1 MGELVDGV
9 WRTGWLEPDPKG
21 AFQRAPTTLRDRIT
35 QAGELR
41 PEPGR
46 YHLYVSYACPWAH
59 RTLITRALRGL
70 EDAISLTV
78 VDPKM
83 DRDGWVFP
91 KDEPDPILGATKLR
105 DVYLRADKKFSGR
118 VTVPILWDKRT
129 SRIVNNE
136 SREIMRMLDTE
147 FDGCAQNHT
156 SLAPPELREQVD
168 QVLDA
173 LYMPVNNGVYRA
185 GFATTQEAHEEACR
199 EVFVALDHWDELL
212 GKQRYLCGAILT
224 EADIALFT
232 TLLRFDLVYY
242 GHFKCNLRRVQDYAN
257 LSGYLRE
264 IYQLP
269 DVKKTCRLD
278 QIKLHYYWS
287 HGTLNP
293 HRIVPLGPTIDL
305 EGKHDRARF
314 A

>member
-9 WRTGWLEPDPKG
+9 WRSGWLEPDPKG
-21 AFQRAPTTLRDRIT
+21 AFHRAQTTFRNRIT
-35 QAGELR
+35 RTGELR

-70 EDAISLTV
+70 EDAISVTV

-83 DRDGWVFP
+83 DKDGWVFP
-91 KDEPDPILGATKLR
+91 QDEPDPILGAIMLR
-105 DVYLRADKKFSGR
+105 EVYLRADKKFSGR

-129 SRIVNNE
+129 STIVNNE

-173 LYMPVNNGVYRA
+173 LYTPVNNGVYRA
-185 GFATTQEAHEEACR
+185 GFATTQAAHEEACR
-199 EVFVALDHWDELL
+199 EVFVALDHWDEVL
-212 GKQRYLCGAILT
+212 GKQRYLCGATLT

-278 QIKLHYYWS
+278 QIKVHYYWS
-287 HGTLNP
+287 HETLNP
-293 HRIVPLGPTIDL
+293 HRIVPLGPTVDL